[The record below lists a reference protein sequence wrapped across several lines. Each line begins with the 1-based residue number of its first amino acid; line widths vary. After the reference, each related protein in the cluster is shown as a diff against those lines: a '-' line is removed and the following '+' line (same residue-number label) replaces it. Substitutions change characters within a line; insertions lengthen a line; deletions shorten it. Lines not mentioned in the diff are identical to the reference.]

1 MGAFAVDLNDEVA
14 RLRHEIFPAYAY
26 LARGHG
32 RPKMQAVDA
41 VYLGVCQSALVYH
54 LPCTRP
60 ALFAGLEQQHDVAA
74 QLAAVMRYPLG
85 KKQQDRH
92 VSVVTAA
99 VHDAA
104 VSRAEAQAVFLGVSH
119 AVHIRA
125 KRDSA
130 LCALGIEN
138 DLEARLGDRNE
149 LVRAA
154 VFENG
159 ANVLVS
165 FVKLKADLR
174 YTVEVAAY
182 FNAIVSH
189 AEDLVAYLH
198 IISP

>member
-1 MGAFAVDLNDEVA
+1 MRGAALDLAEGEQRVLMRVNVAGYYRLHHRYELRRDDYRVNAHLRSRGVGAFAVDFNDEIA

-32 RPKMQAVDA
+32 RPKMQTVDA

-54 LPCTRP
+54 LPCARP
-60 ALFAGLEQQHDVAA
+60 AL
-74 QLAAVMRYPLG
+74 
-85 KKQQDRH
+85 
-92 VSVVTAA
+92 
-99 VHDAA
+99 
-104 VSRAEAQAVFLGVSH
+104 
-119 AVHIRA
+119 HIRA

-174 YTVEVAAY
+174 YTVEVTAY